1 MGTAKLLAD
10 TLTDF
15 RTNNCFKVYKRI
27 LSCTCE
33 YYPLLQVVNVETQYV
48 GHFMRIPYK
57 NYPAL
62 FKKRVED
69 EMGHKPIEVDRMK

>member
-1 MGTAKLLAD
+1 MG
-10 TLTDF
+10 
-15 RTNNCFKVYKRI
+15 V
-27 LSCTCE
+27 CE